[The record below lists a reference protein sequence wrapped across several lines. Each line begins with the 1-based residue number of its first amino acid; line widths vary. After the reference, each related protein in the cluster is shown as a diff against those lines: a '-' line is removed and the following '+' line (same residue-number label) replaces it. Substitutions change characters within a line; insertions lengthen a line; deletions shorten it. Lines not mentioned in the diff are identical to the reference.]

1 MEVFVMRGPDLHDPN
16 RTTTTTGAPTDSTVH
31 HVTHT
36 NTPAGIDARVAEQI
50 RKDAYKAGVSDEK
63 ARHKRNP
70 IITVL
75 IALLAVFGLVALVL
89 WAVNGF
95 SFTRGGE
102 VLDRTADRAEDRA
115 AAASREVADEAGE
128 GLQDLGRTVEQK
140 GEQGQAAP
148 PPAQPGPAASAPAPA
163 Q

>member
-1 MEVFVMRGPDLHDPN
+1 MRGPDLHDPN
-16 RTTTTTGAPTDSTVH
+16 RTTTTTTPAADGTVH

-36 NTPAGIDARVAEQI
+36 NTPSGVDARVAEQI

-70 IITVL
+70 IITIL

-115 AAASREVADEAGE
+115 AAASREVADETGE
-128 GLQDLGRTVEQK
+128 GLQDLGRTVEQR
-140 GEQGQAAP
+140 GEQGQAPAP
-148 PPAQPGPAASAPAPA
+148 GQPAPAAPAPA
-163 Q
+163 APAQ

>member
-36 NTPAGIDARVAEQI
+36 NTPSGVDARVAEQI
-50 RKDAYKAGVSDEK
+50 RKDAYKAGVADEK

-70 IITVL
+70 LVSIL

-89 WAVNGF
+89 WAINGF
-95 SFTRGGE
+95 SFTRSGE
-102 VLDRTADRAEDRA
+102 VLDRTADRAEEQA
-115 AAASREVADEAGE
+115 KVVGAEVADETGE
-128 GLQDLGRTVEQK
+128 GLQDIGRTVEQK
-140 GEQGQAAP
+140 GEQGQAAGQA
-148 PPAQPGPAASAPAPA
+148 PAQPAPAAPA